1 MTLAE
6 RFKKARRCLEASQPE
21 MAKLLG
27 ISKPAWQGY
36 ELGKNEPGSGVIAEL
51 TKIGFDANWLL
62 TGEGLM
68 RKVDRETF
76 NIPLLAVIIE
86 ALEEYEKDI
95 RKKLTPAEKA
105 NFISTACD
113 MCIDDE
119 STSKT
124 KDKIMQ
130 SMKEVYDFST
140 RLDLM
145 IKTKRGREQTKKLLT
160 RDFKMTISKVAV
172 KKEVQEFIDSRILK
186 AHSKK
191 EGSPEISR
199 EG

>member
-6 RFKKARRCLEASQPE
+6 RLKKARKCLEASQPE

-86 ALEEYEKDI
+86 ALEEHEKDI
-95 RKKLTPAEKA
+95 KKKLTPEEKA
-105 NFISTACD
+105 NFISTVCD
-113 MCIDDE
+113 ICIDDE
-119 STSKT
+119 ATSILT
-124 KDKIMQ
+124 KDKIVHN
-130 SMKEVYDFST
+130 MKEVFEFST
-140 RLDLM
+140 FLDVM
-145 IKTKRGREQTKKLLT
+145 IKTRTGRERAKKILTKE
-160 RDFKMTISKVAV
+160 FKMTISKVEA
-172 KKEVQEFIDSRILK
+172 KKEVEEFISSKMLKLK
-186 AHSKK
+186 AK
-191 EGSPEISR
+191 R
-199 EG
+199 EAKNQKP

>member
-6 RFKKARRCLEASQPE
+6 RLKKARKCVEASQPE

-36 ELGKNEPGSGVIAEL
+36 ELGKSEPGSGVIKEL

-68 RKVDRETF
+68 RKVDRDTF

-86 ALEEYEKDI
+86 ALEEYEKDFQ
-95 RKKLTPAEKA
+95 KKLTPEEKA

-113 MCIDDE
+113 MCLDDE
-119 STSKT
+119 ATSDLT
-124 KDKIMQ
+124 NDKIKQ
-130 SMKEVYDFST
+130 DMKNVFDFST
-140 RLDLM
+140 HLDLM
-145 IKTKRGREQTKKLLT
+145 IKTKRGRKQAIKLLT
-160 RDFKMTISKVAV
+160 RDFKNTISKVAV
-172 KKEVQEFIDSRILK
+172 KKEVEEFISSRITKLK
-186 AHSKK
+186 SKK
-191 EGSPEISR
+191 AKNKKPL
-199 EG
+199 